1 MKFISDIIY
10 IGCNQPIRHRH
21 RSGNL
26 VSGWYPKRIEASDVL
41 WRWELP
47 FQGGFHHL
55 IRKWRPSHRTPY
67 AVNFGVSKQRK
78 KGFRRQSSAIFNGRT
93 CSRQKFVAKLRPLYL
108 KESFFMLPE
117 RSTKNYLIQYL
128 CQYVAYFCSCQC
140 PWFSCAF
147 GVPCCTKCWHR

>member
-1 MKFISDIIY
+1 MAATNQFAIDIVAATLYLDDTTKELRPVMCFGDGNYLFRAVSTILF
-10 IGCNQPIRHRH
+10 GSEDHHTELRM
-21 RSGNL
+21 RSIL
-26 VSGWYPKRIEASDVL
+26 
-41 WRWELP
+41 ELAN
-47 FQGGFHHL
+47 
-55 IRKWRPSHRTPY
+55 KE
-67 AVNFGVSKQRK
+67 K
-78 KGFRRQSSAIFNGRT
+78 KGFRRELSAIFNGRT